1 MSFWAYRTMR
11 GAGGY
16 PRRQDVRRVQV
27 LRYETRADRD
37 LACASGTGIRL
48 LSSQTARALLMNA
61 ARGMIADGTLP
72 RALSREVAYM
82 SNDDLWH
89 EYVANSPYL

>member
-1 MSFWAYRTMR
+1 MSFWAYRTIR

-16 PRRQDVRRVQV
+16 PRRQDVHRVQV

-37 LACASGTGIRL
+37 LACASGAGIRL

-61 ARGMIADGTLP
+61 VRGMITDGTLP
-72 RALSREVAYM
+72 RALNREVAYM

-89 EYVANSPYL
+89 EYVAHPPYL